1 MNVFQLQRTSL
12 QLYFAVAI
20 PLLALIILILVLLK
34 TGILYSQSGET
45 NLNFFR
51 WILAGRPKKH
61 RIAKLDLEKGGLTEK
76 LRDRLRGTGQA
87 PENELPLGKGKA
99 KSNKR
104 GKKQE

>member
-51 WILAGRPKKH
+51 WVLAGRPQKQ
-61 RIAKLDLEKGGLTEK
+61 RLAKLDLEKGGLTEK
-76 LRDRLRGTGQA
+76 LRDRLRGTDRA
-87 PENELPLGKGKA
+87 PKDELPLKKGKGKG
-99 KSNKR
+99 NGR